1 MRIDYDE
8 TKGIIDK
15 ETKEIIIPLENILDK
30 DDDDDNE
37 VNENEEEEEKEEED
51 TKEEQNEEIID
62 TTMKK

>member
-51 TKEEQNEEIID
+51 TKEEQ
-62 TTMKK
+62 K